1 MAEHSPSLERI
12 RPCHVALLPL
22 KRVVQVYPLVQ
33 SALPGTLLEDWID
46 YASAL
51 VHAEGSSAPSGILAA
66 ERPRGCVAGLCAF
79 QGRRDLAHGRIL
91 QVELL
96 IVLSLFDEARIAAAL
111 ASEIECTARR
121 LGCAAIHC
129 LLPED
134 GANHAQKALQAFG
147 HRLEARVYCKAI
159 AGPDC

>member
-12 RPCHVALLPL
+12 SPCQVALLPL
-22 KRVVQVYPLVQ
+22 NRIAQVYPLVQ
-33 SALPGTLLEDWID
+33 SALPGTGLEDWID

-51 VHAEGSSAPSGILAA
+51 VLTEGSSAPSGILAA

-79 QGRRDLAHGRIL
+79 QGRRDLEHGRLL

-111 ASEIECTARR
+111 ASEIEYTARR
-121 LGCAAIHC
+121 LGCRAVHC
-129 LLPED
+129 LLPD
-134 GANHAQKALQAFG
+134 GGADHAQRALRAFG
-147 HRLEARVYCKAI
+147 HHLEGRVYCKAI
-159 AGPDC
+159 ARSAC